1 MQPTLNVH
9 ACDNCIYTKL
19 DIYVNEIK
27 VNELHMMYTYNMC
40 QITLVFISKKKL

>member
-19 DIYVNEIK
+19 DKYVNE